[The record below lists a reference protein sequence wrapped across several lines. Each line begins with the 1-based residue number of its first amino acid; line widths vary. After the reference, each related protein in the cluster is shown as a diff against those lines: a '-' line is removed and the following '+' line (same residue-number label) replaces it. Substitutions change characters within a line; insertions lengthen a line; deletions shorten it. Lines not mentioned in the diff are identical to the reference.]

1 MEERAYWLAWS
12 QISGLGPVTLKRLQ
26 QRFDLLSRAW
36 TADSQALATVEGI
49 GTQTLRRIEKYRRSM
64 EPSVLLTQHLQDN
77 PHVWSMAEDLYPRM
91 LAEVADPPP
100 LLYYRGHVQPEENH
114 GHTPLVAMVGTR
126 EPSEYAK
133 RWTRKI
139 AYALAQRGITVV
151 SGMAEGIDTQA
162 HLGCLEGGGR
172 TIAILGTGVDM
183 IYPPR
188 NQGLYHRIQEQG
200 LVISEYPAGT
210 QPHRAHFPK
219 RNRIVAG
226 LCRAVLVMEA
236 PTKSG
241 ALITAYQANEYGRDI
256 YVLPGSLDNPRAM
269 GCLGLVQRGA
279 QLILGI
285 GQLLNQLGA
294 IPPLPAATT
303 TASPEISPSLPAIQA
318 EILKTIQQLCQ
329 QSGDGS
335 VPFDLIVQS
344 VDKSAGEVSGEIL
357 QLELQGFVSQLP
369 GMRYAPQSSP
379 SSGR

>member
-12 QISGLGPVTLKRLQ
+12 RVSGIGPVVLKRLQ
-26 QRFDLLSRAW
+26 QRFGLLSQAW
-36 TADSQALATVEGI
+36 HADCQILGAVEGI
-49 GTQTLRRIEKYRRSM
+49 GAQTLKTIEKHRRSV
-64 EPSVLLTQHLQDN
+64 EPSTLLAQHLQNN
-77 PHVWSMAEDLYPRM
+77 PDFWSLAEDHYPRM

-100 LLYYRGHVQPEENH
+100 LLYYRGLVQPEENY
-114 GHTPLVAMVGTR
+114 GNTPLVAMVGTR
-126 EPSEYAK
+126 DPSEYAK

-139 AYALAQRGITVV
+139 AYALAKRGITVV
-151 SGMAEGIDTQA
+151 SGMAEGVDTQA

-172 TIAILGTGVDM
+172 TLAVLGTGVDM

-188 NQGLYHRIQEQG
+188 NQGLYHKIQEQG
-200 LVISEYPAGT
+200 LVMSEYPAGT
-210 QPHRAHFPK
+210 QPNRAHFPR

-241 ALITAYQANEYGRDI
+241 ALITAYQANEYNRDI

-285 GQLLNQLGA
+285 GQLLDQLGS
-294 IPPLPAATT
+294 IPPLPPDTPAS
-303 TASPEISPSLPAIQA
+303 SPESSATLTDIQA
-318 EILKTIQQLCQ
+318 EILNAVHQLCH

-335 VPFDLIVQS
+335 APFDLIVQS
-344 VDKSAGEVSGEIL
+344 VDKLAGEVSGELL
-357 QLELQGFVSQLP
+357 QLELQGFVTQLP
-369 GMRYAPQSSP
+369 GMRYSP
-379 SSGR
+379 TS

>member
-1 MEERAYWLAWS
+1 MEERAYWLAWA
-12 QISGLGPVTLKRLQ
+12 QISGVGPVTLKRLQ
-26 QRFDLLSRAW
+26 QRFDRLSRAW
-36 TADSQALATVEGI
+36 AADPQELAAVEGI
-49 GTQTLRRIEKYRRSM
+49 GAQTLRAIEKYRRSV
-64 EPSVLLTQHLQDN
+64 EPSILLTQHLQAN
-77 PHVWSMAEDLYPRM
+77 PNVWSMAEELYPRM
-91 LAEVADPPP
+91 LSEVSDPPP
-100 LLYYRGHVQPEENH
+100 LLYYRGQVQPEENY

-172 TIAILGTGVDM
+172 TIAVLGTGVDM

-188 NQGLYHRIQEQG
+188 NQGLYHKIQEQG

-210 QPHRAHFPK
+210 QPTRAHFPK

-285 GQLLNQLGA
+285 GQLLDQLGA
-294 IPPLPAATT
+294 IPPLPATTT
-303 TASPEISPSLPAIQA
+303 TASPKISPSLPAIQA
-318 EILKTIQQLCQ
+318 EILQTIQQLCQ
-329 QSGDGS
+329 QSGDDS

-344 VDKSAGEVSGEIL
+344 VGKSAGEVSGEIL
-357 QLELQGFVSQLP
+357 QLELQGFVTQLP
-369 GMRYAPQSSP
+369 GMRYSP
-379 SSGR
+379 NS